1 MKNLKIATIA
11 TALTALIIA
20 LCGIT
25 MTATAETADTYTKTA
40 VVTAWEQIGDT
51 ALKTIT
57 VTDEDGNEWDF
68 FDDEEYW
75 QIGDLAIV
83 TLWDLH
89 EAEESDEVI
98 DVEKIDHLE
107 WFALFNWLDKVYE

>member
-25 MTATAETADTYTKTA
+25 MTASAETCTKIA

-51 ALKTIT
+51 ALKEIT
-57 VTDEDGNEWDF
+57 VTDEDGNLWGF
-68 FDDEEYW
+68 FDDEDYW
-75 QIGDLAIV
+75 QIGDLVVI
-83 TLWDLH
+83 TLWDL
-89 EAEESDEVI
+89 EEIEEDAEVT

-107 WFALFNWLDKVYE
+107 WHDLFNWLDKIYE